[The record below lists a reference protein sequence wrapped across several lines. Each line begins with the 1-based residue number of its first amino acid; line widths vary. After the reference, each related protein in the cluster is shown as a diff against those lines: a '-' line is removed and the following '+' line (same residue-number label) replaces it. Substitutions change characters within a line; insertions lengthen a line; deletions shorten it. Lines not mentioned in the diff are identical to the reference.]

1 MIVDMGHHKK
11 RFGQHFLHDQHV
23 LQQITS
29 AINPQANQR
38 IIEIGPGAGA
48 LTKHLL
54 PELTQLTVIELDR
67 DLIPVLKKL
76 EENSSCELSIINR
89 DVLEIDFE
97 TLVTTANTPL
107 RIVGNLPYNISTPV
121 IFKCLESSNIIDEM
135 IFLLQ
140 KEVVDRLTATPG
152 SKSYGRLSVMTQY
165 HCQTEYL
172 LDVSPAAFTPPPRV
186 NSALVKLKPHN
197 KLLDLLEYKTLQT
210 VVRNAFS
217 QRRKTITN
225 SLKTL
230 ISVSEIEAL
239 KINPKLRPEQLSVE
253 QFVDLSNHVSTTKNV
268 D

>member
-1 MIVDMGHHKK
+1 MIGNMGRHKK

-23 LQQITS
+23 LQQITA
-29 AINPQANQR
+29 AINPQAHET

-48 LTKHLL
+48 LTRHLL
-54 PELTQLTVIELDR
+54 PNLNQLTVIELDR
-67 DLIPVLKKL
+67 DLVPGLNKL
-76 EENSSCELSIINR
+76 AASSDCELAIINQ
-89 DVLEIDFE
+89 DVLEVDFK
-97 TLVTTANTPL
+97 TLVPATNSLL

-121 IFKCLESSNIIDEM
+121 IFKCLESSDIIQEM

-140 KEVVDRLTATPG
+140 KEVVDRLTAAPG
-152 SKSYGRLSVMTQY
+152 NKSYGRLSVMTQY

-172 LDVSPAAFTPPPRV
+172 LDVSPEAFTPPPRV
-186 NSALVKLKPHN
+186 DSALVKLKPHDTP
-197 KLLDLLEYKTLQT
+197 LDLLEHKTLQT

-230 ISVSEIEAL
+230 ISISEIEAL

>member
-1 MIVDMGHHKK
+1 MISSMGRHKK
-11 RFGQHFLHDQHV
+11 RFGQHFLHDQYV

-29 AINPQANQR
+29 AINPQANES

-54 PELTQLTVIELDR
+54 PELNTLTVIELDR
-67 DLIPVLKKL
+67 DLIPALKKL
-76 EENSSCELSIINR
+76 GENSNCELAILNQ
-89 DVLEIDFE
+89 DVLEVDFTQID
-97 TLVTTANTPL
+97 TDTNNSL

-121 IFKCLESSNIIDEM
+121 IFKCLESSNIISEM

-140 KEVVDRLTATPG
+140 KEVVERLTAAPG

-165 HCQTEYL
+165 HCQTDYL
-172 LDVSPAAFTPPPRV
+172 LDVGPEAFTPPPRV
-186 NSALVKLKPHN
+186 DSALVKLKPRD
-197 KLLDLLEYKTLQT
+197 KPLRLLEHKMLQT

>member
-1 MIVDMGHHKK
+1 MGRHKK
-11 RFGQHFLHDQHV
+11 RFGQHFLHDEFV

-29 AINPQANQR
+29 AINPQANDT

-54 PELTQLTVIELDR
+54 PELKQLTVIELDR
-67 DLIPVLKKL
+67 DLIPALKKL
-76 EENSSCELSIINR
+76 GESFNCELAIINQ
-89 DVLEIDFE
+89 DVLEVDF
-97 TLVTTANTPL
+97 TQLASDINTSL
-107 RIVGNLPYNISTPV
+107 RIIGNLPYNISTPV
-121 IFKCLESSNIIDEM
+121 IFKCLESTDAIHEM

-140 KEVVDRLTATPG
+140 KEVVERLTASPG
-152 SKSYGRLSVMTQY
+152 SKSYGRLSVMAQY
-165 HCQTEYL
+165 HCHTEYL
-172 LDVSPAAFTPPPRV
+172 LDVGPEAFTPPPRV
-186 NSALVKLKPHN
+186 DSALVKLKPHDKPL
-197 KLLDLLEYKTLQT
+197 KLLEHKTLQT

-253 QFVDLSNHVSTTKNV
+253 QFVDLSNHVSTTKIG